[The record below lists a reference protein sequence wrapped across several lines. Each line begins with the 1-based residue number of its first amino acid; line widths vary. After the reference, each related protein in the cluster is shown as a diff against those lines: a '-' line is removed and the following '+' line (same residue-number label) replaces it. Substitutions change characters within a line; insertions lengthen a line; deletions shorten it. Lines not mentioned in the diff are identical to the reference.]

1 MFKSREELKS
11 KQSYKDSILE
21 DLKNLESSVGIDSD
35 KRDTKVVIKNKQRE
49 FFWIRVYL
57 KKEDEAFEPG
67 DEIILNL
74 KPKNET
80 LKVVFGSY
88 EKKGLYRDFDKEVV
102 SYQTEEDKKVLCC
115 MVDYEK
121 INKDSED
128 IPNLRT
134 FFKSSKYYQ
143 ENLFLKEDFIITHKG
158 RNIEYTSLSL

>member
-1 MFKSREELKS
+1 
-11 KQSYKDSILE
+11 
-21 DLKNLESSVGIDSD
+21 
-35 KRDTKVVIKNKQRE
+35 
-49 FFWIRVYL
+49 VYL
-57 KKEDEAFEPG
+57 KKEDETFEPG

-88 EKKGLYRDFDKEVV
+88 EKKGLYKDFDKQVV
-102 SYQTEEDKKVLCC
+102 NYQTEEDKKVLCC

-143 ENLFLKEDFIITHKG
+143 ENLFLKEDFTITHKG